1 MKAVKLKKYDPYDCD
16 LSKYYYDPVA
26 GQVAVDFIEGYITH
40 VKGELGE
47 KPFLLLD
54 WEKEF
59 VSNLFGWKVKE
70 TGLRRYREAFVFV
83 PRKQGKALQV
93 DTPILTTEGWKRHGD
108 LVPGDYVFSPDGLP
122 VEVKYVTPHYE
133 GKCYYVDFS
142 GDEVI
147 IAHENH
153 EWKTNRR
160 HFTGKPRR
168 MRSEKPLVTTKQIS
182 KTLRVGKRQDL
193 VHSVDVAKPL
203 QFHSQEYDIP
213 PYVLGV
219 WLGDGNSGDARITIA
234 EQEIIDKL
242 AEYGYAAEYR
252 SRYLHLVGRGKFQ
265 KQLRQENL
273 LHNKHIP
280 EKYLRGSVEQR
291 LELLRGLMDT
301 DGYISKDGQ
310 CEIVQ
315 MNPRLFDQIVELIT
329 GLGLKPRVSIDR
341 AQVNGKDCG
350 ARLRVHFF
358 AYKDMPIS
366 YIQKKFE
373 RQKDVPFTTQR
384 SQHRMISN
392 VLPAGIQTVNCITVE
407 GGMYLAGKSLIPTHN
422 SPLGAAIALYLLIV
436 DNEPGAELISIAADR
451 EQARAIF
458 DTARFMVKQNS
469 KLNELVNAYHNAIL
483 AKDGASVYKVV
494 SSDVGGKHGGNLHAA
509 LFDELHTQKDRELY
523 DVIQTSF
530 GARRQPLLISFST
543 AGYDRESICY
553 EVYETARQVSE
564 GLIRRDWFYPV
575 IFQAEPEDDWTSEE
589 VWKKANPSLGHTVK
603 IDYLRQEFQK
613 ALSSPA
619 YQNTFKRLYLNM
631 WTSQE
636 TRWID
641 MAAWDACGKVEI
653 NPELLQGSIA
663 YGGLDLASV
672 SDIAAF
678 VLDIP
683 NEPGEEECHTWLP
696 TFFVP
701 EARINDPG
709 FKDRDIYQAWV
720 DQGYMIATP
729 GNVIDYDYIINEI
742 ERLGELYNIKEIAFD
757 RWGATQISQTL
768 TKMGFTLIGFGQG
781 FVSMSPPTKEVE
793 RLVLQGKIRHGN
805 NPVMRWMMDN
815 VMIVTDAAGNIK
827 IDKKKSRQK
836 VDGVIAGVMATDRAV
851 RHSVEANKSIY
862 ESRGLVML

>member
-1 MKAVKLKKYDPYDCD
+1 MTAKTMKAVKLKKYNPYDCD

-40 VKGELGE
+40 VKGELGG
-47 KPFLLLD
+47 KPFLLLN

-59 VSNLFGWKVKE
+59 VSNLFGWKVRG
-70 TGLRRYREAFVFV
+70 TGLRRYREAFVFCA
-83 PRKQGKALQV
+83 RK
-93 DTPILTTEGWKRHGD
+93 
-108 LVPGDYVFSPDGLP
+108 
-122 VEVKYVTPHYE
+122 
-133 GKCYYVDFS
+133 
-142 GDEVI
+142 
-147 IAHENH
+147 
-153 EWKTNRR
+153 
-160 HFTGKPRR
+160 
-168 MRSEKPLVTTKQIS
+168 
-182 KTLRVGKRQDL
+182 
-193 VHSVDVAKPL
+193 
-203 QFHSQEYDIP
+203 
-213 PYVLGV
+213 
-219 WLGDGNSGDARITIA
+219 
-234 EQEIIDKL
+234 
-242 AEYGYAAEYR
+242 
-252 SRYLHLVGRGKFQ
+252 
-265 KQLRQENL
+265 
-273 LHNKHIP
+273 
-280 EKYLRGSVEQR
+280 
-291 LELLRGLMDT
+291 
-301 DGYISKDGQ
+301 
-310 CEIVQ
+310 
-315 MNPRLFDQIVELIT
+315 
-329 GLGLKPRVSIDR
+329 
-341 AQVNGKDCG
+341 NGK
-350 ARLRVHFF
+350 
-358 AYKDMPIS
+358 
-366 YIQKKFE
+366 
-373 RQKDVPFTTQR
+373 
-384 SQHRMISN
+384 
-392 VLPAGIQTVNCITVE
+392 
-407 GGMYLAGKSLIPTHN
+407 
-422 SPLGAAIALYLLIV
+422 SPLGAAIALYLLII

-458 DTARFMVKQNS
+458 DTARFMVKQNP

-483 AKDGASVYKVV
+483 LKDGASVYKVV

-564 GLIRRDWFYPV
+564 GLIQRDWFYPV
-575 IFQAEPEDDWTSEE
+575 IYQVEPEDDWTSEE
-589 VWKKANPSLGHTVK
+589 VWKKANPSLGHTIK

-653 NPELLQGSIA
+653 NSELLQGSVA

-709 FKDRDIYQAWV
+709 FKDRDIYQTWV
-720 DQGYMIATP
+720 AQGYMIATP

-768 TKMGFTLIGFGQG
+768 TKMGFTLVGFGQG

-827 IDKKKSRQK
+827 PDKKKSRQK
-836 VDGVIAGVMATDRAV
+836 IDGVVAAVMATDRAV